1 MITPEDFL
9 MIRDIAKEVELTHG
23 RINVSE
29 IARRTGYDRK
39 TVLKYIRASTPPK
52 PCRRKKTASIL
63 DPYKE
68 FIHQRI
74 DEYPQISAQRLHRE
88 IQNQGFVGS
97 YSSVK
102 QYARS
107 IRPELPKPAVYRF
120 ETKPGKQ
127 AQVDW
132 GSCGHVEIDDTKR
145 QLFCFAMV
153 LGYSRMRYIEFTLR
167 VDVPTFI
174 QCHINAFRYFGGAT
188 ESVLY
193 DNMKQ
198 VVIKRAF
205 KGPESEWHRQFDD
218 FSSIYGFKHYL
229 CRIRRPQ
236 TKGKVEN
243 CIGYVKRDFFFGS
256 RFNSFQDLNSQ
267 AHQWMERVNH
277 SVHGTTNE
285 IPYER
290 LQKENLKPIDT
301 LHEYHVI
308 RNEKRKISRDCY
320 VSYLGNRYSVP
331 YIYAGR
337 TAELHIDDH
346 SFKVYV
352 RGKLICE
359 HEIQN
364 GHHRTIRV
372 KEHFSGLL
380 AKVRSEPTP
389 APAHG
394 GTVLRFSGPEV
405 EQRNL
410 NSYEVESNE

>member
-1 MITPEDFL
+1 

-29 IARRTGYDRK
+29 FARRTGYDRK
-39 TVLKYIRASTPPK
+39 TVLKYITTSTPPK

-63 DPYKE
+63 DQYKE
-68 FIHQRI
+68 YIRQRI
-74 DEYPQISAQRLHRE
+74 EEYPQISAQRVPRE
-88 IQNQGFVGS
+88 VRNQGYSGS

-102 QYARS
+102 QYVRS
-107 IRPELPKPAVYRF
+107 IRPEVPKPAVYRF

-132 GSCGHVEIDDTKR
+132 GLCGNVEIDGKTRK
-145 QLFCFAMV
+145 LYCFGMV
-153 LGYSRMRYIEFTLR
+153 LGYSRMRYVEFTLR

-174 QCHINAFRYFGGAT
+174 QCHINAFQYFGGAT

-218 FSSIYGFKHYL
+218 FASVYGFKHYL

-236 TKGKVEN
+236 TKGKIEN
-243 CIGYVKRDFFFGS
+243 SIKYVKRDFFMGS
-256 RFNSFQDLNSQ
+256 RFNSFQDLNRQ
-267 AHQWMERVNH
+267 AYQWMERVNH

-290 LQKENLKPIDT
+290 LPKENLKPIST
-301 LHEYHVI
+301 IPEYHII
-308 RNEKRKISRDCY
+308 RKETRKISRDCNI
-320 VSYLGNRYSVP
+320 SYLGNRYSVP
-331 YIYAGR
+331 YIHAGR
-337 TAELHIDDH
+337 TAKLRIDDH
-346 SFKVYV
+346 SFGVYV
-352 RGKLICE
+352 QGKLICE
-359 HEIQN
+359 HEIQS
-364 GHHRTIRV
+364 GSHRTIRV

-389 APAHG
+389 APANVVS
-394 GTVLRFSGPEV
+394 VLRFSGPEV

-410 NSYEVESNE
+410 SSYEVESNE